1 MVLSLP
7 CSSVLSLNS
16 VKPLEEAVEERCIC
30 LDVGMGRQL
39 GLARHGEGGVRL
51 RPSTRAG

>member
-7 CSSVLSLNS
+7 CSSVLSLNN